1 MLARSRSIGI
11 GAGSLGVGLLVGA
24 AVGVLA
30 PGTAS
35 TQTTS
40 TTTSSTTTT
49 TTAGPAPSTT
59 IPTDP
64 PPVVL
69 EFFANPADAVCFPG
83 APRARVVLTW
93 STQAAAAVSIE
104 ADGTPILVDAGP
116 TGRQTVAFDCP
127 NLGGSERHDLALTAT
142 ADDGRTASRSATV
155 TVAGLLTGTTFGR
168 GGRRLAPDDRG

>member
-83 APRARVVLTW
+83 APRARAPLSLQPDLFSPTPGSVIERRARFADRASAQVTGSGTARTPPRSVRREGVYGDGAGLCHPPTSVV
-93 STQAAAAVSIE
+93 
-104 ADGTPILVDAGP
+104 
-116 TGRQTVAFDCP
+116 
-127 NLGGSERHDLALTAT
+127 
-142 ADDGRTASRSATV
+142 SRSAS
-155 TVAGLLTGTTFGR
+155 R
-168 GGRRLAPDDRG
+168 GPQLPGS